1 MPSKM
6 VSHNIKDILVGLFE
20 GTGEIVASTIEITR
34 ETTAYTL
41 RGLRGRR
48 GEASRVAGQAVAG
61 AIRAGGEAGSD
72 LGSVAKSAI
81 IGTTQG
87 VGEVTKVTA
96 SVLYEAARVAVKVT
110 SDVGGDVAVV
120 ARKAVEG
127 AIEAGRQA
135 GLKTEDAAAA
145 SAAGAMEAAR
155 GLGGTVTNTVVKALS
170 GNISGIRVVV
180 ETPLKKPLI
189 LAVDTDRSSLELLS
203 SCLGR
208 EGYDTLSATS
218 LSEFDQIIGEE
229 ERITLAL
236 VHLSG
241 FDQSIWERC
250 DQLKKAKIPFL
261 VICPQRSPTV
271 QQESL
276 KHGAGGVLIGPI
288 GVKELAEHARCML
301 GG

>member
-1 MPSKM
+1 
-6 VSHNIKDILVGLFE
+6 
-20 GTGEIVASTIEITR
+20 
-34 ETTAYTL
+34 
-41 RGLRGRR
+41 
-48 GEASRVAGQAVAG
+48 
-61 AIRAGGEAGSD
+61 
-72 LGSVAKSAI
+72 
-81 IGTTQG
+81 
-87 VGEVTKVTA
+87 
-96 SVLYEAARVAVKVT
+96 
-110 SDVGGDVAVV
+110 
-120 ARKAVEG
+120 
-127 AIEAGRQA
+127 
-135 GLKTEDAAAA
+135 
-145 SAAGAMEAAR
+145 
-155 GLGGTVTNTVVKALS
+155 
-170 GNISGIRVVV
+170 
-180 ETPLKKPLI
+180 LI